1 MNGNSYAIIAIGIM
15 AGVTF
20 LLRTIPFIIFSKGET
35 PAYIDYFGK
44 VLPYAIMGM
53 LVVYCLKDISFTSAS
68 SVIPAVLAV
77 LLVAVLHLWKKNTLI
92 SIVSGTACY
101 MLLIHLFG

>member
-1 MNGNSYAIIAIGIM
+1 MNGNSDTVIAIGIM

-68 SVIPAVLAV
+68 SGIPAVLAV
-77 LLVAVLHLWKKNTLI
+77 LLVAVLHLWQKNTLL